1 MSDDGDAS
9 EAEQVSGG
17 GPPALGSHM
26 YLEFIGGSAA
36 KFYAAVI
43 EEAADGSWSV
53 SFNFGRIG
61 LPRAWARKVEGVGV
75 QEARRIFLELIDEKL
90 RKGYEIRPWPANLV
104 APSGERPAE
113 TADAPRTSSRGI
125 YTSAVAGRLPQS
137 RSGSVANVDL
147 PAARLLQPS
156 PEGGQRGSEPVLWV
170 SDSPVRNVVEHWKR
184 LARSFSDTGLWPLIV
199 DPSTVGIDRLH
210 EALMDV
216 SRSVGADPFRL
227 LRMWWHNSIG
237 EDDEEFDQEAIAP
250 YGRKFPGLAPRTPG
264 DRPASVEQ
272 YVHGL
277 EGHLGIVAV
286 DRPAR
291 TLEAIGWMGPANY
304 DMNPTEQSAIL
315 DTWED
320 RFDAYVVGLGFDTI
334 TLAVGRPARDLR
346 TATSI
351 AAEHM
356 AFCSDIIY
364 QGVGSI
370 SEYAPLLVDAHR
382 WDFWWD

>member
-1 MSDDGDAS
+1 
-9 EAEQVSGG
+9 
-17 GPPALGSHM
+17 M

-43 EEAADGSWSV
+43 EEAEDDSWSV

-75 QEARRIFLELIDEKL
+75 QEARRSFMELIEEKL
-90 RKGYEIRPWPANLV
+90 RKGYEIRRWPANLV
-104 APSGERPAE
+104 APSGERPAG
-113 TADAPRTSSRGI
+113 TADAPHTDSRGI

-156 PEGGQRGSEPVLWV
+156 PGGGLRGSEPVLWV

-199 DPSTVGIDRLH
+199 DPRTVGIDRLD

-216 SRSVGADPFRL
+216 ARSVGADPFRL
-227 LRMWWHNSIG
+227 LRMWWHDSIG
-237 EDDEEFDQEAIAP
+237 EDDEEQDAETIAP
-250 YGRKFPGLAPRTPG
+250 FGRKFPGLAPRTPG
-264 DRPASVEQ
+264 DRPTSIEQ
-272 YVHGL
+272 HVHGL
-277 EGHLGIVAV
+277 AGHLGIVAV

-320 RFDAYVVGLGFDTI
+320 RFDAYIVGLGFDTI
-334 TLAVGRPARDLR
+334 SLAVGRPARDLR
-346 TATSI
+346 SATAI

-370 SEYAPLLVDAHR
+370 REYAPLLVDAHR